1 MSTDV
6 LPPGTGL
13 EGVFVLSGA
22 LEHGIPGAERA
33 SVTSTGD
40 QPERIASAI
49 ARAEHIVDEAG
60 PSYVSCREKLHAL
73 KQRLREERFHLAVL
87 GQFKRGKSTLLNALL
102 EEEALPVSVIPLT
115 AIPTFIR
122 SGDRRHARVI
132 FNGGESSIERDA
144 ANTQELSEFLAQYV
158 TEEANP
164 ANRLGVSY
172 VEVLHPAPF
181 LRAGVVLI
189 DTPGIGSTHR
199 HNTEATLNFIP
210 QCDAALFVVSPDP
223 PITEVEIEFLREVQ
237 SRISRVFYVLS
248 KADYLEDS
256 DKNKILAFLQGVLH
270 DQAGVGTDVPI
281 LPVSARLGLEAR
293 KRGDGEEWAKSG
305 MRDIENLL
313 LDFLVHEKESA
324 LAEAISSKASDVIGE
339 VLLEMRLS
347 VQSLRM
353 PLEALETRL
362 ETLKSIL
369 AEADSQRTSE
379 KDLLEGDRKR
389 MAALLEEQAELLR
402 RKARQKFLQVAKS
415 ALEEH
420 YLNTDAAQ
428 RALAEVIPGFFEH
441 ELGDMSRAFECQVR
455 DALNRHR
462 QRTDA
467 LIESIRRTAAELFDI
482 QYQPL
487 TSREEFE
494 IKREPYWVTHH
505 WPISLGV
512 LPEGFW
518 DKLLPHGIRKS
529 RAIRRMRERIEVL
542 VAENVENVRWP
553 TLQNLQKSFREFGN
567 AIDARLQEAVS
578 ATKGAIEAAY
588 EKRKTQSTLVETE
601 KVRLERDIAKL
612 EQIDEDL
619 RAYRGAN
626 GKRG

>member
-1 MSTDV
+1 VGGVAQRQSQARVTASESSSTYA
-6 LPPGTGL
+6 LPHLLDDAAVVVGGIDSAFASQADGL
-13 EGVFVLSGA
+13 RNL
-22 LEHGIPGAERA
+22 LE
-33 SVTSTGD
+33 
-40 QPERIASAI
+40 
-49 ARAEHIVDEAG
+49 
-60 PSYVSCREKLHAL
+60 
-73 KQRLREERFHLAVL
+73 RLREQRFHLAVL

-102 EEEALPVSVIPLT
+102 GEEVLPVSVIPLT

-122 SGDRRHARVI
+122 AGDQRHARVI
-132 FNGGESSIERDA
+132 FSNGNSSIERGA
-144 ANTQELSEFLAQYV
+144 ANAEDLNEFLAQYV

-164 ANRLGVSY
+164 ANRLGVSH
-172 VEVLHPAPF
+172 VEVSHPASI

-223 PITEVEIEFLREVQ
+223 PVTEVEIDFLREVR

-248 KADYLEDS
+248 KADYLGDL
-256 DKNKILAFLQGVLH
+256 DKDKILAFLQGVLH
-270 DQAGVGTDVPI
+270 DEAGVDTDVPI

-293 KRGDGEEWAKSG
+293 QRGDGEEWAKSG
-305 MRDIENLL
+305 MRDIETLL
-313 LDFLVHEKESA
+313 LDFLVHEKEGA
-324 LAEAISSKASDVIGE
+324 LAEAIARKASDLLGD
-339 VLLEMRLS
+339 VLLELRLS

-353 PLEALETRL
+353 PLEELETRL

-389 MAALLEEQAELLR
+389 MAALLEEQAEQLR
-402 RKARQKFLQVAKS
+402 RKARKRFLQVAQD

-420 YLNTDAAQ
+420 HLNTDAAQ
-428 RALAEVIPGFFEH
+428 GALAEIIPGFFEH
-441 ELGDMSRAFECQVR
+441 ELGEMSKTFEDQVR
-455 DALNRHR
+455 EALNRHR
-462 QRTDA
+462 QRTDD

-482 QYQPL
+482 PYQPL
-487 TSREEFE
+487 TSKEEFE
-494 IKREPYWVTHH
+494 VKRQPYWVTHH
-505 WPISLGV
+505 WPVSLGV

-518 DKLLPHGIRKS
+518 DRLLTYGVRKP
-529 RAIRRMRERIEVL
+529 RALRRMRERIEVL

-567 AIDARLQEAVS
+567 ALDARLQEAVS

-588 EKRKTQSTLVETE
+588 EKRKTQSAVVETE
-601 KVRLERDIAKL
+601 TVRLERDIAKL

-619 RAYRGAN
+619 RTYCGAN
-626 GKRG
+626 EKGG

>member
-189 DTPGIGSTHR
+189 DTPGIGSTFR
-199 HNTEATLNFIP
+199 HNTEATLNFLP
-210 QCDAALFVVSPDP
+210 QCDAALFIVSRVR
-223 PITEVEIEFLREVQ
+223 PISEVEVDFLKEILDKTART
-237 SRISRVFYVLS
+237 FFVLN
-248 KADYLEDS
+248 KTDYLAGDE
-256 DKNKILAFLQGVLH
+256 LAETIGFLK
-270 DQAGVGTDVPI
+270 QALKDHVGIGEEAHVFC
-281 LPVSARLGLEAR
+281 VSARAALQARLSGDEA
-293 KRGDGEEWAKSG
+293 GWVKSG
-305 MRDIENLL
+305 MQAVQEHLV
-313 LDFLVHEKESA
+313 DFLANQKSA
-324 LAEAISSKASDVIGE
+324 ALQEAIRRKAQPVISDAPLRIGIS
-339 VLLEMRLS
+339 LE
-347 VQSLRM
+347 SLRM
-353 PLEALETRL
+353 PIEQLEERMRL
-362 ETLKSIL
+362 LQTKLDEV
-369 AEADSQRTSE
+369 ESQRVAQL
-379 KDLLEGDRKR
+379 DVLEGDRKR
-389 MAALLEEQAELLR
+389 MVALLEDQAAQLR
-402 RKARQKFLQVAKS
+402 GKARSRLLEVVREAVS
-415 ALEEH
+415 DRVVSDEDDVRGRMADAVPAL
-420 YLNTDAAQ
+420 
-428 RALAEVIPGFFEH
+428 FER
-441 ELGDMSRAFECQVR
+441 ELGELSRTFEQRVQ
-455 DALNRHR
+455 DVFVQHR
-462 QRTDA
+462 RRADE
-467 LIESIRRTAAELFDI
+467 LVDSIRRAAAELFSVP
-482 QYQPL
+482 YHK
-487 TSREEFE
+487 SEEREGFE
-494 IKREPYWVTHH
+494 IKRRPYWITHH
-505 WPISLGV
+505 WSYSLSL
-512 LPEGFW
+512 LPENLF
-518 DKLLPHGIRKS
+518 DRLLPARIRRS
-529 RAIRRMRERIEVL
+529 RAKHRLQAQIETV
-542 VAENVENVRWP
+542 VKQNVENVRWT
-553 TLQNLQKSFREFGN
+553 TLQNLEDTFRGF
-567 AIDARLQEAVS
+567 ARQIDEQHCEAVP
-578 ATKGAIEAAY
+578 ATRDVIEAAY
-588 EKRKTQSTLVETE
+588 VQRREHAEAVESDAA
-601 KVRLERDIAKL
+601 RLESALHSLDQVRREIESLSK
-612 EQIDEDL
+612 I
-619 RAYRGAN
+619 N
-626 GKRG
+626 

>member
-1 MSTDV
+1 MGGVAQRQSQARVTASESSSTYA
-6 LPPGTGL
+6 LPHLLDDAAVVVGGIDPAFASQADGL
-13 EGVFVLSGA
+13 RNL
-22 LEHGIPGAERA
+22 LE
-33 SVTSTGD
+33 
-40 QPERIASAI
+40 
-49 ARAEHIVDEAG
+49 
-60 PSYVSCREKLHAL
+60 
-73 KQRLREERFHLAVL
+73 RLREQRFHLAVL

-102 EEEALPVSVIPLT
+102 GEEVLPVSVIPLT

-122 SGDRRHARVI
+122 AGDQRHARVI
-132 FNGGESSIERDA
+132 FSNGNSSIERGA
-144 ANTQELSEFLAQYV
+144 ANAEDLNEFLAQYV

-164 ANRLGVSY
+164 ANRLGVSH
-172 VEVLHPAPF
+172 VEVSHPASI

-223 PITEVEIEFLREVQ
+223 PVTEVEIDFLREVR

-248 KADYLEDS
+248 KADYLGDL
-256 DKNKILAFLQGVLH
+256 DKDKILAFLQGVLH
-270 DQAGVGTDVPI
+270 DEAGVDTDVPI

-293 KRGDGEEWAKSG
+293 QRGDGEEWAKSG
-305 MRDIENLL
+305 MRDIETLL
-313 LDFLVHEKESA
+313 LDFLVHEKEGA
-324 LAEAISSKASDVIGE
+324 LAEAIARKASDLLGD
-339 VLLEMRLS
+339 VLLELRLS

-353 PLEALETRL
+353 PLEELETRL

-389 MAALLEEQAELLR
+389 MAALLEEQAEQLR
-402 RKARQKFLQVAKS
+402 RKARKRFLQVAQD

-420 YLNTDAAQ
+420 HLNTDAAQ
-428 RALAEVIPGFFEH
+428 GALAEIIPGFFEH
-441 ELGDMSRAFECQVR
+441 ELGEMSKTFEDQVR
-455 DALNRHR
+455 EALNRHR
-462 QRTDA
+462 QRTDD

-482 QYQPL
+482 PYQPL
-487 TSREEFE
+487 TSKEEFE
-494 IKREPYWVTHH
+494 VKRQPYWVTHH
-505 WPISLGV
+505 WPVSLGV

-518 DKLLPHGIRKS
+518 DRLLTYGVRKP
-529 RAIRRMRERIEVL
+529 RALRRMRERIEVL

-567 AIDARLQEAVS
+567 ALDARLQEAVS

-588 EKRKTQSTLVETE
+588 EKRKTQSAVVETE
-601 KVRLERDIAKL
+601 TVRLERDIAKL

-619 RAYRGAN
+619 RTYCGAN
-626 GKRG
+626 EKGG